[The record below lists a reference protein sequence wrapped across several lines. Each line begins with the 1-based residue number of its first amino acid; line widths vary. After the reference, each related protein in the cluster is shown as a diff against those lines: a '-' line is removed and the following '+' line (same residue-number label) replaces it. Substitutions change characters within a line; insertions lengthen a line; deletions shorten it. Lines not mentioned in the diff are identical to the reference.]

1 MRKAIVKIIAF
12 LAVFFV
18 SLITISFVMNQGN
31 TDMTAEMG
39 KATLPSMAVV
49 ENGTEINQMYGYTMP
64 METAGLRE
72 SITTVDSTRQVD
84 AVVHLYG
91 QELLGI
97 SYELRSIDGSRLIEK
112 TELTG
117 TKDGDSLHIS
127 FRLKDL
133 MEEGE
138 EYSLI
143 FVAGL
148 EDGREARYYTRV
160 IQADYGLEEKLDFVT
175 SFSEATFDPES
186 FTAAGYHKK
195 LETGPEGS
203 DTTFAN
209 ANIHS
214 MASTV
219 TWGELEVKREEA
231 PHIWVREIAPQTAS
245 FVLRYPVSYEEKGKT
260 VGAQAEEY
268 FRVRNTGDT
277 MYLLDYERTVEQY
290 FTESSASFSEEGIDL
305 GITGKDVEMKE
316 SDGGTVFAFSQAG
329 ALYCYNGADSRMARL
344 FSFYDKEN
352 QDARSRYD
360 GHGFKILQ
368 VDETGNVIFLVY
380 GYMNRGRHEGACGV
394 QVCYYS
400 STLNVVE
407 EMAFVPYTRSAKNL
421 EAELDRLAYANGKND
436 LYLMLDGSIWHIGLE
451 DKSCT
456 RVVSGV
462 RDGSYQTADD
472 NSMLVWQKDGADNI
486 CTSLEFMNLNSGEL
500 TEIKAGDGNYIRAL
514 GFMGEDLIYGVA
526 KKELVTEDSVGNVVF
541 PMHSVVIQEFGG
553 EVLKSYSEE
562 GVYVTGCTI
571 EENQINLERARL
583 SGRSFVPVEADQI
596 LYNEEIP
603 ESKNYVSTT
612 TDPVLKTLVGIT
624 LERGADPK
632 KVKVLTPKEVLF
644 EGSRDVAIPDQTT
657 EGRFYVYGAD
667 GVEEILSDPAAAVM
681 LGDELAGT
689 VADDAGRYIFKR
701 DRLHTSNQ
709 IMAIKGVKADGQ
721 KSSLAVCL
729 DAIFQY
735 EGLVRD
741 SQYLLDSGKDVLDI
755 LSENLTERTV
765 LNLQGCTLDMVLY
778 YPDREI
784 PVLAVLQ
791 DGSAVLI
798 VGFNEQNAVMMD
810 PGTGTVYKKG
820 MNDARSWFE
829 ENGNRFIAYW

>member
-1 MRKAIVKIIAF
+1 MRKAIVKSIAF
-12 LAVFFV
+12 LAVFFI
-18 SLITISFVMNQGN
+18 SLMTISFVMNQGN

-39 KATLPSMAVV
+39 KATLPSMAIVK
-49 ENGTEINQMYGYTMP
+49 NGIDINQMYGYTMR

-84 AVVHLYG
+84 AAVQLYG
-91 QELLGI
+91 QELEGI

-112 TELTG
+112 TKLTG
-117 TKDGDSLHIS
+117 TKEGDRLNIS

-143 FVAGL
+143 FVAEL

-160 IQADYGLEEKLDFVT
+160 IQADYGLAEKLDFVT
-175 SFSEATFDPES
+175 SFSEATFDRES

-195 LETGPEGS
+195 LETSQEGS
-203 DTTFAN
+203 DTSFARVD
-209 ANIHS
+209 IHS

-219 TWGELEVKREEA
+219 TWGELDVKREEA
-231 PHIWVREIAPQTAS
+231 PQIWVREIAPQTAS
-245 FVLRYPVSYEEKGKT
+245 FVLRYPISYEEKGKK
-260 VGAQAEEY
+260 VSAQVEEY
-268 FRVRNTGDT
+268 FRVRSAGGT
-277 MYLLDYERTVEQY
+277 MYLLDYERTAEQY
-290 FTESSASFSEEGIDL
+290 FLESSSSFSEQGIDL
-305 GITGKDVEMKE
+305 GITGREIEMKE

-329 ALYCYNGADSRMARL
+329 ALYCYNGADGRMARL

-352 QDARSRYD
+352 SDARNRYD
-360 GHGFKILQ
+360 RHGFKILQ
-368 VDETGNVIFLVY
+368 VDETGNVSFLVY

-407 EMAFVPYTRSAKNL
+407 EMAFVPYARSAKNL
-421 EAELDRLAYANGKND
+421 EAELNCLAYANGKND
-436 LYLMLDGSIWHIGLE
+436 LYLMIDGSIWHIGLE

-456 RVVSGV
+456 EVVSGI

-472 NSMLVWQKDGADNI
+472 NSMLAWQKNSSDNS
-486 CTSLEFMNLNSGEL
+486 CTSLEFMNLNSGE
-500 TEIKAGDGNYIRAL
+500 TVEIEAGDGNYIRAL
-514 GFMGEDLIYGVA
+514 GFMGEDLIYGIA
-526 KKELVTEDSVGNVVF
+526 KKELVAEDSVGNIVF
-541 PMHSVVIQEFGG
+541 PMHRVVIQEFGG
-553 EVLKSYSEE
+553 EILKNYS
-562 GVYVTGCTI
+562 GDGIYVTGCTI
-571 EENQINLERARL
+571 EENQINLERVRI
-583 SGRSFVPVEADQI
+583 SGKSFVPVEADQI

-603 ESKNYVSTT
+603 ESKNYVSIS
-612 TDPVLKTLVGIT
+612 TDSVLKTLISIT

-644 EGSRDVAIPDQTT
+644 EGGRDVILPDRST
-657 EGRFYVYGAD
+657 EGRFYVYGPD
-667 GVEEILSDPAAAVM
+667 GVEKILSDAAMAVA
-681 LGDELAGT
+681 LGDEAAGT
-689 VADDAGRYIFKR
+689 VADDAGNYIFKR
-701 DRLHTSNQ
+701 DRLHTANQ
-709 IMAIKGVKADGQ
+709 IMAIKGAKAEDGR
-721 KSSLAVCL
+721 SSLAVCL
-729 DAIFQY
+729 DTIFQY

-741 SQYLLDSGKDVLDI
+741 SQYLLDSGKDVLEI
-755 LSENLTERTV
+755 LSQNLTEQTV

-798 VGFNEQNAVMMD
+798 VGFNEQNIVLMD

-820 MNDARSWFE
+820 MNDARNWFE
-829 ENGNRFIAYW
+829 ENGNRFITYW

>member
-245 FVLRYPVSYEEKGKT
+245 FVLRYPVSYEEKGKA
-260 VGAQAEEY
+260 VSAQAEEY

-400 STLNVVE
+400 STLNL
-407 EMAFVPYTRSAKNL
+407 SL
-421 EAELDRLAYANGKND
+421 
-436 LYLMLDGSIWHIGLE
+436 IHI
-451 DKSCT
+451 
-456 RVVSGV
+456 
-462 RDGSYQTADD
+462 
-472 NSMLVWQKDGADNI
+472 
-486 CTSLEFMNLNSGEL
+486 
-500 TEIKAGDGNYIRAL
+500 
-514 GFMGEDLIYGVA
+514 
-526 KKELVTEDSVGNVVF
+526 
-541 PMHSVVIQEFGG
+541 
-553 EVLKSYSEE
+553 
-562 GVYVTGCTI
+562 
-571 EENQINLERARL
+571 
-583 SGRSFVPVEADQI
+583 
-596 LYNEEIP
+596 
-603 ESKNYVSTT
+603 
-612 TDPVLKTLVGIT
+612 
-624 LERGADPK
+624 
-632 KVKVLTPKEVLF
+632 
-644 EGSRDVAIPDQTT
+644 
-657 EGRFYVYGAD
+657 
-667 GVEEILSDPAAAVM
+667 
-681 LGDELAGT
+681 
-689 VADDAGRYIFKR
+689 
-701 DRLHTSNQ
+701 
-709 IMAIKGVKADGQ
+709 
-721 KSSLAVCL
+721 
-729 DAIFQY
+729 
-735 EGLVRD
+735 
-741 SQYLLDSGKDVLDI
+741 
-755 LSENLTERTV
+755 
-765 LNLQGCTLDMVLY
+765 
-778 YPDREI
+778 
-784 PVLAVLQ
+784 
-791 DGSAVLI
+791 
-798 VGFNEQNAVMMD
+798 
-810 PGTGTVYKKG
+810 
-820 MNDARSWFE
+820 
-829 ENGNRFIAYW
+829 